1 MMAKRY
7 TIPGTYWRMLAFSAG
22 CYLVPPALA
31 AWSRSNTPWLGLGLA
46 IGGVA
51 LVNQMSY
58 GTINIM
64 IKNVASPELLGA
76 AVGLGDD
83 ERAVRAAARGGQ
95 GAAGEAARARVGAAR
110 DRRDEPGH

>member
-1 MMAKRY
+1 MMAKRF
-7 TIPGTYWRMLAFSAG
+7 TIPGTYWRNLMFSAC

-31 AWSRSNTPWLGLGLA
+31 AFSSNTPWLGLGLA

-76 AVGLGDD
+76 AVGLGSSLVTKQMVADGD
-83 ERAVRAAARGGQ
+83 LEGIQKLTAEYMAKIAELRKA
-95 GAAGEAARARVGAAR
+95 
-110 DRRDEPGH
+110 